1 MNRFILAS
9 FLLVAIFAVS
19 QAALAQQRVKDGE
32 KVELDSFKGVK
43 AISRTVPAGE
53 QVFHFDGEH
62 KGSFVDENGK
72 KIESSNYEIQ
82 NGILVIKKFSKD
94 DVGSYSEYNAK
105 NIETKHADGSIS
117 AVPGLTLNISL
128 E

>member
-19 QAALAQQRVKDGE
+19 EAALAQQQVKDGAKLE
-32 KVELDSFKGVK
+32 IDAFKGAK
-43 AISRTVPAGE
+43 AIKRTVPAGE
-53 QVFHFDGEH
+53 QIFHFEGEH
-62 KGSFVDENGK
+62 KGTFVDGKGK
-72 KIESSNYEIQ
+72 KVESSNYEAK
-82 NGILVIKKFSKD
+82 NGVLVIKKFTKA
-94 DVGSYSEYNAK
+94 DVGQYSEHPAK
-105 NIETKHADGSIS
+105 NIETKQANGDVS